1 MAAINLKPTK
11 NPYRFI
17 AEITFLNV
25 REGTVLHRLF
35 SDKLM
40 NMWNEF
46 CQLANAEPDGLIC
59 AINKWAEDNNISG
72 ESQDYTDMVNDT
84 YFDILDKMTED
95 PKFQVQMRDGT
106 RYKMKV
112 HMIPDEAGAFDVEI
126 VIC

>member
-11 NPYRFI
+11 DPYRFT
-17 AEITFLNV
+17 AEIVFLNV

-40 NMWNEF
+40 NMWNAF
-46 CQLANAEPDGLIC
+46 CQLANDEKDGLIK

-72 ESQDYTDMVNDT
+72 ESQVYTDMVNGT

-95 PKFQVQMRDGT
+95 PKFQIQMRDGT
-106 RYKMKV
+106 IYKMKV
-112 HMIPDEAGAFDVEI
+112 RMIPDEAGAFDVEI
-126 VIC
+126 VVC

>member
-11 NPYRFI
+11 NPYRFT

-40 NMWNEF
+40 NMWNDF
-46 CQLANAEPDGLIC
+46 CQLANDEKDGLIK

-72 ESQDYTDMVNDT
+72 ESQVYTDMVNGT

-112 HMIPDEAGAFDVEI
+112 HMIPYEAGAFDVEI
-126 VIC
+126 VVC

>member
-11 NPYRFI
+11 DPYRFI
-17 AEITFLNV
+17 AEIVFLNV
-25 REGTVLHRLF
+25 REGTALHRLF

-40 NMWNEF
+40 NMWHEF
-46 CQLANAEPDGLIC
+46 CQLANDEKDGLIK

-72 ESQDYTDMVNDT
+72 ESQVYTDMVNGT

-95 PKFQVQMRDGT
+95 PKFQVRMRDGT

-112 HMIPDEAGAFDVEI
+112 YMIPDEAGAFDVEI
-126 VIC
+126 VVC